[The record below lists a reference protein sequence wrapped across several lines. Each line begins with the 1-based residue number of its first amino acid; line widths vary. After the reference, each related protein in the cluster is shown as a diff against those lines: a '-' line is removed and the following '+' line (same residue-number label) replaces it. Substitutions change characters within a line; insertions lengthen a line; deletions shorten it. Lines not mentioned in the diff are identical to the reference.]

1 MTAPVTMMEEPLD
14 GDANRYQMCFYIPAA
29 HQLEPPKPT
38 DPNVYIEVRPRL
50 TGSQVRVAPVG
61 EQQHQRTF
69 GGWVSKMREWVTR
82 KDDLERDLKAA
93 GEQGVDYTRFY
104 GAGYDSPMKYKNR
117 ERGVVRRGPVRTAAV
132 LVPPR
137 RRRPRAGRDGAA
149 PEGLRRRFRI
159 AASGMTTFCTCKILL

>member
-50 TGSQVRVAPVG
+50 TVAA
-61 EQQHQRTF
+61 RTF

-93 GEQGVDYTRFY
+93 GNRRRLHTFLRSWLRF
-104 GAGYDSPMKYKNR
+104 PHEVQEPEN
-117 ERGVVRRGPVRTAAV
+117 GVVRRGPVRTAAV

>member
-1 MTAPVTMMEEPLD
+1 MVLNTYTLYFPVYSNVIKRIDNEE
-14 GDANRYQMCFYIPAA
+14 
-29 HQLEPPKPT
+29 H
-38 DPNVYIEVRPRL
+38 IEVKTIQLYR
-50 TGSQVRVAPVG
+50 SQS
-61 EQQHQRTF
+61 
-69 GGWVSKMREWVTR
+69 W
-82 KDDLERDLKAA
+82 L
-93 GEQGVDYTRFY
+93 RF
-104 GAGYDSPMKYKNR
+104 PHEVQEPE